1 MPPLQSIPSLN
12 IVQKKVNFFRIN
24 AWRLM
29 LCSILV
35 SLCLPLI
42 AHAAPLYTVS
52 ISGAGSLTSLLTEHL
67 EINRRRTSNE
77 MSEDEIRRL
86 VAVTPSQIS
95 SLLATEGYF
104 TPTVSSDL
112 DQQSTPWIT
121 RFTVT
126 LGPSTKIDSVD
137 IQFAG
142 DITEKHPQRI
152 SELRNA
158 WELKVGELFQQG
170 NWDKAKNAL
179 LKGLLNRDYP
189 TATLTQSEARID
201 PSTNSAALTVV
212 VDSGPA
218 FTFGEMQID
227 GLKRYSRDM
236 VEKLNPIKPGEAYS
250 QEKLNE
256 LQARVQETGYFR
268 SAFATIDANPEHPN
282 NVVIKLDL
290 TENERKRL
298 SLGIGFSTDS
308 GPRAQVKWMD
318 RHFLGRDWRLES
330 ELRGDRDTRVLGGD
344 VYFPTIRNDWRP
356 SVGAHYE
363 YTDSAG
369 EINNKFRTG
378 VRLSSPDKNDEKV
391 WALGFLADRQR
402 IGDDFANDREAFI
415 ASFTYT
421 RRRVDNLI
429 TPSRGY
435 YASLEINGGPAG
447 IVNKENFIRV
457 VGRGTWLSPTYK
469 RFQAVLR
476 GQVGQVFG
484 AGSDTVPG
492 DLLFRTG
499 GDQTVRGYAYNTLG
513 VAQDGA
519 IVGGTNTAVVSA
531 ELIYKVTP
539 EWGAAVF
546 TDAGNAANSW
556 DGFRLKQG
564 SGVGAR
570 WLSPIGSVN
579 LDLAY
584 GHETKETRLHFS
596 VGYGF

>member
-1 MPPLQSIPSLN
+1 
-12 IVQKKVNFFRIN
+12 
-24 AWRLM
+24 M

-35 SLCLPLI
+35 SVCLPI
-42 AHAAPLYTVS
+42 GAHAAPLYTVS
-52 ISGAGSLTSLLTEHL
+52 INGADSLTSLLTEHL
-67 EINRRRTSNE
+67 EIARRNKDKTNVDE

-86 VAVTPSQIS
+86 VAITPSQIR

-104 TPTVSSDL
+104 TPSVSSDF
-112 DQQSTPWIT
+112 DQQSTPWIA
-121 RFTVT
+121 RFNVT
-126 LGPSTKIDSVD
+126 LGPSTRIASVN

-142 DITEKHPQRI
+142 DIVQKHPQRI
-152 SELRNA
+152 TELRDA
-158 WELKVGELFQQG
+158 WSLKVDDPFQQG
-170 NWDKAKNAL
+170 NWDRAKSSL

-189 TATLTQSEARID
+189 AASLTQSEARIE

-218 FTFGEMQID
+218 FTFGEIQID

-236 VEKLNPIKPGEAYS
+236 VDKLNPITPGEPYS

-268 SAFATIDANPEHPN
+268 SSFATIDVNPDHPN

-290 TENERKRL
+290 SENELKRL
-298 SLGIGFSTDS
+298 SLGIGFSTDG
-308 GPRAQVKWMD
+308 GPRGQLKWMD

-344 VYFPTIRNDWRP
+344 VYFPTLRNDWRP
-356 SVGAHYE
+356 SVGAHYK

-369 EINNKFRTG
+369 EINNKFQTG
-378 VRLSSPDKNDEKV
+378 VRLSSPDKNEEKV
-391 WALGFLADRQR
+391 WALDFLADRQR
-402 IGDDFANDREAFI
+402 IGDDFANDREAFF

-447 IVNKENFIRV
+447 IVNKESFIRV
-457 VGRGTWLSPTYK
+457 VGRGTWLSPTYN

-513 VAQDGA
+513 VDRDGA

-539 EWGAAVF
+539 EWGAAIF

-556 DGFRLKQG
+556 DGFRLKHG

-584 GHETKETRLHFS
+584 GHETGETRLHFS